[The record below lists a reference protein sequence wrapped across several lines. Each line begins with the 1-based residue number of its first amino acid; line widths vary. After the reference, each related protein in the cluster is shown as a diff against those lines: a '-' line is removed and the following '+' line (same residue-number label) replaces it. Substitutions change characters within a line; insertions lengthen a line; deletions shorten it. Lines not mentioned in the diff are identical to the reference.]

1 MSALTPTGLYI
12 HIPFCRLKC
21 SYCDFNTYAGLD
33 SLIPTYVNAICLEI
47 DHYNHEHR
55 QTQINTIFFGGGT
68 PSLLPLKSFETI
80 LSKIK
85 STFILQPGV
94 EMTLEANPG
103 TLTRDYLKS
112 LFDIG
117 LTRISIGAQSA
128 STSELQLLDRLHTF
142 ADVIKAYKAA
152 TQAGFNLINIDLIY
166 GLPKQSEQSWEDT
179 LTRVAALSPQHLS
192 LYELTLEHGTPM
204 QAKVSSGYL
213 PKPKS
218 DTAANM
224 YEYATSYL
232 DTYKYKQYEI
242 SNWAKTNDY
251 IECRHNLQYWRNQPY
266 IGIGAG
272 AHSWYKQHRYS
283 NTKSP
288 YGYIDRLLSTNNK
301 KIADNFP
308 GSTAMTQSTY
318 IDKTTEMNE
327 TMMLGMQLILDG
339 VSHSTFYNR
348 FNIVLADQ
356 YEAILNHLSMQGLIT
371 IGTTN
376 VRLTPSGRLLAN
388 RVFSEFI

>member
-1 MSALTPTGLYI
+1 MTAITPIGLYI
-12 HIPFCRLKC
+12 HVPFCRLKC

-33 SLIPTYVNAICLEI
+33 ALIPTYVNAICSEI
-47 DHYNHEHR
+47 DHYNHEH
-55 QTQINTIFFGGGT
+55 QQIQINTIFFGGGT
-68 PSLLPLKSFETI
+68 PSLLPIQSYKII
-80 LSKIK
+80 LSKIQ
-85 STFILQPGV
+85 STFTLQP
-94 EMTLEANPG
+94 ETEITLEANPG
-103 TLTRDYLKS
+103 TLTLDYLKS

-117 LTRISIGAQSA
+117 LNRISIGAQSA
-128 STSELQLLDRLHTF
+128 SPSELQLLDRLHTY

-166 GLPKQSEQSWEDT
+166 GLPKQTEQSWEET
-179 LTRVAALSPQHLS
+179 LTRVVTLSPQHLS
-192 LYELTLEHGTPM
+192 LYSLTLEHGTPM
-204 QAKVSSGYL
+204 QAQVSSGQL

-218 DTAANM
+218 DTVANM
-224 YEYATSYL
+224 YEHAASYL
-232 DTYKYKQYEI
+232 DMHNYRQYEI
-242 SNWAKTNDY
+242 SNWAKTHDY
-251 IECRHNLQYWRNQPY
+251 MECRHNLQYWRNQPY

-288 YGYIDRLLSTNNK
+288 YGYIDRLLSIDNK
-301 KIADNFP
+301 EISHNRP
-308 GSTAMTQSTY
+308 GSTAMIQSKY

-327 TMMLGMQLILDG
+327 TMMLCMRLILDG
-339 VSHSTFYNR
+339 VSHNTFYNR

-371 IGTTN
+371 IGASN
-376 VRLTPSGRLLAN
+376 VCLTPSGRLLAN